1 MNRRFLDALECR
13 NTGRPPLWLMRQAGR
28 YLPEYRALRALHSFE
43 TLAHTPE
50 LIVQATLTPFARF
63 PFDAAI
69 LFSDI
74 LVATEAMGK
83 TFHFHEQKGP
93 VLEDPLHDIR
103 DVENLPDP
111 DFSCLSCVLEG
122 IRLLL
127 PQLKVPLIGFCGG
140 PFTVASYLIEGE
152 SSRDLRKTKRWLY
165 RDPQGF
171 HKLLHRL
178 TQLHIAYLKMQI
190 QAGVAAVQIFDSW
203 AYVLPENAFMDFVL
217 PYLKQMVQAIQS
229 HVPVILFCRGSS
241 IFAKALATTKPACI
255 SVDWS
260 RDIAEI
266 RREIGPGIALQGNLD
281 PDLVAASPTETARQA
296 RCLVDSMQDDKGYIC
311 NLGHGVLPETPLESI
326 EKLLEVVHESSPH
339 IS

>member
-1 MNRRFLDALECR
+1 MNRRFLDALQCC
-13 NTGRPPLWLMRQAGR
+13 NVGRPPLWLMRQAGR

-50 LIVQATLTPFARF
+50 LIVQATLTPFSRF

-74 LVATEAMGK
+74 LLATEALDK

-93 VLEDPLHDIR
+93 VLENPLNDRCDI
-103 DVENLPDP
+103 ENLPKP
-111 DFSCLSCVLEG
+111 DFTRLSCVLEG
-122 IRLLL
+122 VKLLL

-140 PFTVASYLIEGE
+140 PFTVASYLIEGG

-165 RDPQGF
+165 QDPEGF
-171 HKLLHRL
+171 HKLLNLL

-190 QAGVAAVQIFDSW
+190 QAGVSAVQIFDSW
-203 AYVLPENAFMDFVL
+203 AYVLPQHAFIEFVL
-217 PYLKQMVQAIQS
+217 PYLKQMVEAIQPD
-229 HVPVILFCRGSS
+229 VPVILFCRGSS
-241 IFAKALATTKPACI
+241 LFAKLLATTQPACI

-260 RDIAEI
+260 RDIAAVRGEV
-266 RREIGPGIALQGNLD
+266 GIKTALQGNLD
-281 PDLVAASPTETARQA
+281 PDLVAASPLRAYNQA
-296 RCLVDSMQDDKGYIC
+296 KRILDSMQGDKGYIC

-326 EKLLEVVHESSPH
+326 EKLVEAVHGSSPH
-339 IS
+339 VS